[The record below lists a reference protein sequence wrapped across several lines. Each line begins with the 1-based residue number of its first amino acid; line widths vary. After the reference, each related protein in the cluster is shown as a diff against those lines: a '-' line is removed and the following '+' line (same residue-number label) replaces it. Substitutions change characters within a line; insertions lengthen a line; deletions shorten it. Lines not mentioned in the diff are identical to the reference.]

1 MKLIYAVIATAAA
14 LWIFD
19 AYINSLFHPE
29 KNFIDHLINPSFY
42 TLIKRFESILLI
54 LILGLYAQ
62 HLLNKLYEREKKLK
76 KLVERQKVLSN
87 LGYIALSENLKML
100 MEKTVEEVRD
110 VLEADY
116 VGIFSP
122 CTDRE
127 CILNTCEGFEKV
139 DILNMKIPVKTPA
152 FVKEEDIKKFGE
164 IWKKYEIKEGINIPI
179 VGDECFGILG
189 VYFKKSRKLDEGDIN
204 FLKAAC
210 TILAEACEV
219 QKNKESLKE
228 SEHRYKQLV
237 ELSPDA
243 IVVHSQGKIVFANS
257 ATLKMFRAEKPEDIV
272 GKNVLSF
279 VHPEY
284 LNAVKK
290 RIEFQQ
296 RMGKPVPLYEEKLV
310 RLDGEVFYAEVA
322 AAPIVF
328 EGKSSSLV
336 IIRDITE
343 RKLQEERI
351 KRLNHV
357 YAILSNINSAIIR
370 IRDRDEL
377 LKEACR
383 ITVEEGKLPLSW
395 VGINES
401 GNIKPYIYYGKVN
414 GLFEKVK
421 GLKKMGISIPELE
434 EDKTFVCNDIEN
446 SNIDRRWKE
455 ILLKMNFKSLLSMP
469 VYVRNKLICK
479 CNFYSD
485 TKDFFHS
492 EEIKL
497 FEEMIADLSLALD
510 YIEKEGEIFKLTY
523 YDSLT
528 GLPNRFMLKNLI
540 NHALP
545 RIKRANRYLA
555 VVCIDIDDFK
565 KINDSMGHSFGDKL
579 LKEVANILKSTVR
592 EGDIVARISGDEFCI
607 VLSDIGKIDDIS
619 LVLYKLIDKFSR
631 PVSIEGKDV
640 YISISAGISVFPNDG
655 EDEETLLKNATTA
668 LHNAK
673 KEIGNSYRFFTK
685 EIDQKATREYL
696 IELGLR
702 DAVRKK
708 ELYLHYQ
715 PIVDITSNK
724 VTGIEALLRWNS
736 SSLGFVSP
744 GEFIPIAEKTGII
757 VDIGNW
763 VLRKAVEQLKQWND
777 KGLGQVR
784 MAINISAKQI
794 TRNDFVPQLINILET
809 NKILPEQIE
818 LELTETEF
826 IETSK
831 ATIDALN
838 EIRMHGIRVA
848 IDDFGTGYSSLGYL
862 INFPV
867 DTIKIDILFTR
878 QMVEKQEYASV
889 VKTIIDM
896 AHSMNMEVI
905 AEGIET
911 EYQLE
916 FLRKHGCKYAQGY
929 IFSPPR
935 PPEEIENLLINQ
947 EVL

>member
-1 MKLIYAVIATAAA
+1 MKFIYVVIGTIVI
-14 LWIFD
+14 LWFFD
-19 AYINSLFHPE
+19 AYINSIFNPG
-29 KNFIDHLINPSFY
+29 KSFMDHIIKPSFY

-54 LILGLYAQ
+54 IGLGLYAQ
-62 HLLNKLYEREKKLK
+62 YLINKLHERERKLK
-76 KLVERQKVLSN
+76 RLIERQKVLSN
-87 LGYIALSENLKML
+87 LGYLALSENLKML

-127 CILNTCEGFEKV
+127 CILNACAGFEKM
-139 DILNMKIPVKTPA
+139 DILNLKLPVRATT
-152 FVKEEDIKKFGE
+152 FVKKEDIKNFGDL
-164 IWKKYEIKEGINIPI
+164 WKKYKIEEGINIPI
-179 VGDECFGILG
+179 IGDECFGILG
-189 VYFKKSRKLDEGDIN
+189 VYFKKSKKLDEGDIN
-204 FLKAAC
+204 FLKATC

-219 QKNKESLKE
+219 QKNKESLQE

-243 IVVHSQGKIVFANS
+243 IVVHSKGKIVFANS

-272 GKNVLSF
+272 GKDVFSF

-284 LNAVKK
+284 LGAVKK
-290 RIEFQQ
+290 RIEYQQ
-296 RMGKPVPLYEEKLV
+296 RMGKPVPIYEEKLI
-310 RLDGEVFYAEVA
+310 RLDGEVFFAEVA
-322 AAPIVF
+322 AAPIIF
-328 EGKSSSLV
+328 EGQPSSLV

-343 RKLQEERI
+343 RKLQEEKI

-395 VGINES
+395 VCINE
-401 GNIKPYIYYGKVN
+401 GGELKPYIYYGKADN
-414 GLFEKVK
+414 LFEKIEK
-421 GLKKMGISIPELE
+421 FKKMDISIPEIE
-434 EDKTFVCNDIEN
+434 EDNAFVCNDIEN
-446 SNIDRRWKE
+446 SDIDSRWKE
-455 ILLKMNFKSLLSMP
+455 VLLRMGFKSLLSMP
-469 VYVRNKLICK
+469 VYVGNKLVCK
-479 CNFYSD
+479 CNFYSE

-497 FEEMIADLSLALD
+497 FEEMVADLSLALD

-528 GLPNRFMLKNLI
+528 GLPNRFMLKDLI
-540 NHALP
+540 SHALP
-545 RIKRANRYLA
+545 SIKRSGRYLA
-555 VVCIDIDDFK
+555 IVCIDIDNFK

-579 LKEVANILKSTVR
+579 LQEVANALKETVR
-592 EGDIVARISGDEFCI
+592 EGDIVARISGDEFCL
-607 VLSDIGKIDDIS
+607 VLSDIRKIDDIS
-619 LVLYKLIDKFSR
+619 FILFKLMERFSK
-631 PVSIEGKDV
+631 PINIEGMDI

-655 EDEETLLKNATTA
+655 EDEETLLKNATIA

-673 KEIGNSYRFFTK
+673 KEAGNSYRFFTK
-685 EIDQKATREYL
+685 EIDQRATREYF

-702 DAVRKK
+702 DAVKK
-708 ELYLHYQ
+708 GELYLHYQ
-715 PIVDITSNK
+715 PIVDVMLNK
-724 VTGIEALLRWNS
+724 IIGIEALVRWNS
-736 SSLGFVSP
+736 GSLGFVSP
-744 GEFIPIAEKTGII
+744 GEFIPIAERTGAI
-757 VDIGNW
+757 VEIGHW
-763 VLRKAVEQLKQWND
+763 VLKETIKQLRLWNE
-777 KGLGQVR
+777 KGFGPLR
-784 MAINISAKQI
+784 MAINISAKQLLKK
-794 TRNDFVPQLINILET
+794 NFVPELLSILEE

-826 IETSK
+826 IERSE
-831 ATIDALN
+831 ATINALN
-838 EIRMHGIRVA
+838 EIRKYGIRVA

-889 VKTIIDM
+889 VKTIINM
-896 AHSMNMEVI
+896 AHSMNMEVV

-916 FLRKHGCKYAQGY
+916 FLKKHGCRYVQGY
-929 IFSPPR
+929 IFSPPK
-935 PPEEIENLLINQ
+935 PPEEIEKIFEGQ